1 MKLEK
6 IEKIKNITNSDLEKY
21 KKNTLIRRSKD
32 VKGGF
37 DKIVYATD
45 QDLDGFHIRG
55 LLNGFIEKY
64 LPEFKGKVGMLQT
77 PVILYTKN
85 GKVTG
90 WKYNLNDKS
99 NYEGDATYVK
109 GIGSWNSEDL
119 KYIVEKDGLD
129 KMIQVIDFEGET
141 GQELIDEWLGD
152 DSSPRKKYILDN
164 DFKIAMV

>member
-90 WKYNLNDKS
+90 WKYNLND
-99 NYEGDATYVK
+99 NTEYPGEATYVK
-109 GIGSWNSEDL
+109 GIGSWNSDDL
-119 KYIVEKDGLD
+119 KYIVKQDGLD
-129 KMIQVIDFEGET
+129 RMIQVIDFEGET

-152 DSSPRKKYILDN
+152 DSGPRKKYILDN

>member
-6 IEKIKNITNSDLEKY
+6 IEKINNITNSDLEKY

-32 VKGGF
+32 VKG
-37 DKIVYATD
+37 
-45 QDLDGFHIRG
+45 
-55 LLNGFIEKY
+55 
-64 LPEFKGKVGMLQT
+64 
-77 PVILYTKN
+77 
-85 GKVTG
+85 
-90 WKYNLNDKS
+90 
-99 NYEGDATYVK
+99 
-109 GIGSWNSEDL
+109 IGSWNSEDL
-119 KYIVEKDGLD
+119 KYIVDKDGLD

>member
-1 MKLEK
+1 MPL
-6 IEKIKNITNSDLEKY
+6 
-21 KKNTLIRRSKD
+21 
-32 VKGGF
+32 G
-37 DKIVYATD
+37 
-45 QDLDGFHIRG
+45 
-55 LLNGFIEKY
+55 
-64 LPEFKGKVGMLQT
+64 P

-129 KMIQVIDFEGET
+129 KMIQVIDFEGEI

>member
-1 MKLEK
+1 MNIKIQKLNSAEVDSSIYK
-6 IEKIKNITNSDLEKY
+6 NQKNI
-21 KKNTLIRRSKD
+21 RRAKD
-32 VKGGF
+32 TIGGF

-77 PVILYTKN
+77 PVIMYSKN

-90 WKYNLNDKS
+90 WKYNLNDTTEFKG
-99 NYEGDATYVK
+99 EATYVK
-109 GIGSWNSEDL
+109 GIGSWNSDDL
-119 KYIVEKDGLD
+119 KYIVKQDGLD
-129 KMIQVIDFEGET
+129 KMIQIIDFEGT
-141 GQELIDEWLGD
+141 KGQELIDDWLGD

-164 DFKIAMV
+164 VFIIAMV

>member
-6 IEKIKNITNSDLEKY
+6 IEKINNITNSDLEKY
-21 KKNTLIRRSKD
+21 KKHTLIRRSKD

-119 KYIVEKDGLD
+119 KYI
-129 KMIQVIDFEGET
+129 EGET

>member
-1 MKLEK
+1 MKL
-6 IEKIKNITNSDLEKY
+6 EKIKNITNFDLEKY
-21 KKNTLIRRSKD
+21 KKNTLIRRSKE

-37 DKIVYATD
+37 DRIVYATD

-99 NYEGDATYVK
+99 EFQGDPTYVK

-119 KYIVEKDGLD
+119 KHIVDKDGLD

-141 GQELIDEWLGD
+141 GQNLIDEWLGD